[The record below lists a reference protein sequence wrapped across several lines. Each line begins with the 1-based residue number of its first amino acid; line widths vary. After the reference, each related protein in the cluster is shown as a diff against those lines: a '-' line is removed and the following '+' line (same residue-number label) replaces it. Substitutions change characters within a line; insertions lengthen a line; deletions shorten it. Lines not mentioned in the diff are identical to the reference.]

1 MNSHL
6 GTLRADFQEILA
18 STITAV
24 DPYASVLRHIN
35 RDGNTLNIT
44 RHDGQHLILP
54 LNNFDRIFVVG
65 AGKATAPM
73 AEAIET
79 LLGDNISDGI
89 IIVKDGHCGTL
100 RRIAQ
105 TEASH
110 PLPDRRGMEATTQ
123 VYNMVKS
130 AGKNDLII
138 SLLSG
143 GGSSLLSLPADIP
156 LEDKIAATSIL
167 LRCGANIEEINCVR
181 KHISQVKGG
190 LLAQAAYPATVVNCL
205 ISDVVGDDISA
216 IASGPLSPDTST
228 YGDALRIVRKYHLAD
243 ILPASVTA
251 RLIAGTEGR
260 IPETAKCDDP
270 AFTRITPVILASN
283 IQALDA
289 AKEQAQHLGYET
301 LILSSMF
308 EGDTS
313 EAALFHGRIA
323 REIHATGNPIP
334 RPACIISGGETTV
347 RVQGSGLGG
356 RNMEFV
362 LRSAIEIAGLPNM
375 LIASIGTDG
384 TDGPTDAA
392 GAIADGTTLQRAR
405 QKGLAVEQYLANNDS
420 YHFFE
425 ALGDLVKTGPT
436 RTNVM
441 DARIILA
448 R

>member
-6 GTLRADFQEILA
+6 DTLRANFHEILA
-18 STITAV
+18 SAITAV

-35 RDGNTLNIT
+35 RDGNILNIT
-44 RHDGQHLILP
+44 RRDGQHLRLP

-79 LLGDNISDGI
+79 LLGDRISEGI

-105 TEASH
+105 VEASH
-110 PLPDRRGMEATTQ
+110 PLPDRRGMEATAQ
-123 VYNMVKS
+123 LYQLVKS

-143 GGSSLLSLPADIP
+143 GGSSLLTLPAGIS
-156 LEDKIAATSIL
+156 LEDKITTTNIL

-190 LLAQAAYPATVVNCL
+190 LLARAAYPAMVVNCM

-216 IASGPLSPDTST
+216 IASGPFSPDIST
-228 YGDALRIVRKYHLAD
+228 YDDALQIVRKYHLAE
-243 ILPASVTA
+243 ILPASVTV
-251 RLIAGTEGR
+251 RLLAGREGR
-260 IPETAKCDDP
+260 VPETAKCDDP
-270 AFTRITPVILASN
+270 AFTRITPIILASN
-283 IQALDA
+283 IQALAA
-289 AKEQAQHLGYET
+289 AKECAQHLGYKT

-313 EAALFHGRIA
+313 EAALLHGRIA
-323 REIHATGNPIP
+323 CEIYATGNPIP

-347 RVQGSGLGG
+347 RVQGNGLGG

-375 LIASIGTDG
+375 LIASVGTDG

-405 QKGLAVEQYLANNDS
+405 QKGLDSEQYLANNDS

-425 ALGDLVKTGPT
+425 ALGDLAKTGPT

-441 DARIILA
+441 DMRIILA